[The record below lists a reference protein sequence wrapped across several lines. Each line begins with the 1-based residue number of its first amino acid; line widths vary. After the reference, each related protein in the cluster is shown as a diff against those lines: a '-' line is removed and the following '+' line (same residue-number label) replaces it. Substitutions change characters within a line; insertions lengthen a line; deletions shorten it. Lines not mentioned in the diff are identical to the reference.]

1 MRKLII
7 GLFLLIFSSGLN
19 SLLAQDTTA
28 SKGSLRSGTIDSQ
41 FDYLYSISN
50 NFQEHKVVKRTDL
63 DQIKANVIDSMK
75 TMRGEVASMKAE
87 IANRLDSVGRIKDD
101 LAQAVLEK
109 EEAIASKDNFSFL
122 GIGIDKAVYSGFMW
136 LLVAGLAGALT
147 FFSFQYARSF
157 SKVRKSEKDLSE
169 VQEEFERHRKNTLE
183 RERKMKRELI
193 DAQMGKK

>member
-50 NFQEHKVVKRTDL
+50 NFQEHKVVKRTNL
-63 DQIKANVIDSMK
+63 DRIKANVLDSMK

-87 IANRLDSVGRIKDD
+87 IATRLDSVGRIKDD

-157 SKVRKSEKDLSE
+157 SKVRKAEKDLSE

>member
-63 DQIKANVIDSMK
+63 DQIKANVLDSMK

>member
-1 MRKLII
+1 MKKLTL
-7 GLFLLIFSSGLN
+7 GLILLIFAGSMN
-19 SLLAQDTTA
+19 SVLAQDTTA

-50 NFQEHKVVKRTDL
+50 SFQEHKVVKRTNL
-63 DQIKANVIDSMK
+63 DQIKANVLDSMK
-75 TMRGEVASMKAE
+75 TMRGEVSSLKAE
-87 IANRLDSVGRIKDD
+87 MAAKLDSVGIIKGE
-101 LAQAVLEK
+101 LAQAVVEK
-109 EEAIASKDNFSFL
+109 EEAIAAKDNFSFL

-136 LLVAGLAGALT
+136 LLVAALAGALA

-157 SKVRKSEKDLSE
+157 SKVRKAQKDLSE
-169 VQEEFERHRKNTLE
+169 VQEEFEQHRKNTLE

>member
-1 MRKLII
+1 MRKLTLS
-7 GLFLLIFSSGLN
+7 LFLLIFSSGL
-19 SLLAQDTTA
+19 STLLAQDTTA

-41 FDYLYSISN
+41 FDYIYSISN
-50 NFQEHKVVKRTDL
+50 NFQEHKVVKRTNL
-63 DQIKANVIDSMK
+63 DQLKSNVLDSMK

-87 IANRLDSVGRIKDD
+87 MASRLDSVSRIKEE

-109 EEAIASKDNFSFL
+109 EEAIANKDNFSFL

-136 LLVAGLAGALT
+136 LLVAALAGALT

-157 SKVRKSEKDLSE
+157 SKVRKAEKDLSE
-169 VQEEFERHRKNTLE
+169 VQEEFEQHRKNTLE

-193 DAQMGKK
+193 DAQMGKR

>member
-1 MRKLII
+1 MRKLTL
-7 GLFLLIFSSGLN
+7 GLFLVFFFSGFY

-41 FDYLYSISN
+41 FDYIYSISN
-50 NFQEHKVVKRTDL
+50 NFQEHKVVKRTNL
-63 DQIKANVIDSMK
+63 DQIKANVLDSMK
-75 TMRGEVASMKAE
+75 TMRGEVARMKAE
-87 IANRLDSVGRIKDD
+87 MASRLDSVSQIKDE
-101 LAQAVLEK
+101 LAQAVLQK

-122 GIGIDKAVYSGFMW
+122 GIGIDKAVYSAFMW
-136 LLVAGLAGALT
+136 LLVAGLAAALT

-169 VQEEFERHRKNTLE
+169 VQKEFEQHRKNTLE

>member
-1 MRKLII
+1 MRKLTL
-7 GLFLLIFSSGLN
+7 GLFLLIFFSGFN

-41 FDYLYSISN
+41 FDYIYSISN
-50 NFQEHKVVKRTDL
+50 NFQEHKVVKRTNL
-63 DQIKANVIDSMK
+63 DQIKANVLDSMK
-75 TMRGEVASMKAE
+75 TMRAEVASMKAE
-87 IANRLDSVGRIKDD
+87 MESRLDSVSRIKDE

-109 EEAIASKDNFSFL
+109 EEAIANKDNFSFL
-122 GIGIDKAVYSGFMW
+122 GIGIDKAVYSAFMW

-169 VQEEFERHRKNTLE
+169 VQEEFEQHRKNTLE

>member
-1 MRKLII
+1 MRKLT
-7 GLFLLIFSSGLN
+7 LSLLLLIFSSGLHT
-19 SLLAQDTTA
+19 LFAQDTTA
-28 SKGSLRSGTIDSQ
+28 TKGSLRSGTIDSQ
-41 FDYLYSISN
+41 FDYIYSISN
-50 NFQEHKVVKRTDL
+50 NFQEHKVVKRTNL
-63 DQIKANVIDSMK
+63 DQLKSNVLDSMK

-87 IANRLDSVGRIKDD
+87 MASRLDSVSRIREE

-109 EEAIASKDNFSFL
+109 EEAISNKDNFSFL

-136 LLVAGLAGALT
+136 LLVAVLAGALT

-157 SKVRKSEKDLSE
+157 SKVRKAEKDLSE
-169 VQEEFERHRKNTLE
+169 VQEEFEQHRKNTLE